1 MLVFLGLGALAFSR
15 PWRKTSTK
23 NVPYTQQVSFG
34 YNGSAPSSPVYP
46 NGVVSTGD
54 PIFLQFVR
62 QLHVHV
68 SYSLTSSA
76 SKQLS
81 GTDQLLLRVSGPT
94 GWSRTMPLTPT
105 NHFSGNHATADA
117 TLDLV
122 GLQALV
128 KRIQALTGVATPAG
142 YTISVLPQVHV
153 HGSLSGQ
160 PVTTSFN
167 PVLSFQLAPPQ
178 LRPGAAAS
186 DSAPLQAALNPSQS
200 GSLSAAVN
208 VDNRLHVAGAS
219 VTVATLRDVAVGG
232 FLLAVVAGLLL
243 TVLIKRTEPFGEAGR
258 IQAQYGHMI
267 VPIAGT
273 ADDLAWA
280 PFDVPNIEA
289 LVRLAEA
296 CDRLILH
303 YREDTLDT
311 YLVNDEGTVY
321 RYQSRHSGVVWGE
334 WSTAP
339 VARLDSV
346 PPPTPQADA
355 ARA

>member
-1 MLVFLGLGALAFSR
+1 
-15 PWRKTSTK
+15 
-23 NVPYTQQVSFG
+23 
-34 YNGSAPSSPVYP
+34 
-46 NGVVSTGD
+46 
-54 PIFLQFVR
+54 
-62 QLHVHV
+62 
-68 SYSLTSSA
+68 
-76 SKQLS
+76 
-81 GTDQLLLRVSGPT
+81 
-94 GWSRTMPLTPT
+94 
-105 NHFSGNHATADA
+105 
-117 TLDLV
+117 
-122 GLQALV
+122 
-128 KRIQALTGVATPAG
+128 
-142 YTISVLPQVHV
+142 
-153 HGSLSGQ
+153 
-160 PVTTSFN
+160 
-167 PVLSFQLAPPQ
+167 
-178 LRPGAAAS
+178 
-186 DSAPLQAALNPSQS
+186 
-200 GSLSAAVN
+200 
-208 VDNRLHVAGAS
+208 VAGAS